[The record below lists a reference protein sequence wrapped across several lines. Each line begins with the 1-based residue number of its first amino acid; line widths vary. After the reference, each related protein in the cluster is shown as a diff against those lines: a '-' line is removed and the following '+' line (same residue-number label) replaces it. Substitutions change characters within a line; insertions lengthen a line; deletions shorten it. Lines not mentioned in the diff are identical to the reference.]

1 MEKKQFQTE
10 SKKLLDMMIN
20 SVYTHKEIFLREI
33 ISNASDA
40 IDKRHFLSLTDQKYS
55 LKNGS
60 FEIFISVD
68 KDKRTITISDNGIG
82 MDKDEL
88 ENNLGTI
95 AKSGSFD
102 FKQDDEAK
110 SKTDIIG
117 QFGVGFYSAFM
128 VADSI
133 IVNTKKVDSD
143 KAYTWQSS
151 GVDGFTIDETTKAD
165 IGTEIILHLR
175 ADSDDEKYSEYL
187 EEFRIRN
194 LISKY
199 SNYIKYPI
207 KMEVTKS
214 RLKEGSK
221 DEYED
226 YKEVEVL
233 NSMTPLW
240 NKSPKDIKKEEYSS
254 FYKEK
259 FYDFEDPLHTIHF
272 SSDGMPSFKALMFI
286 PSRAPFDYYSKTFE
300 KGLELYS
307 NGVLIMDKC
316 ADLLPDYFSFVKG
329 VVDSPDLSLNIS
341 REMLQH
347 NKQLKVIAGGLEK
360 KIKNELTKLLE
371 SDRTSYEK
379 FYDAFGLQLKYGIYS
394 SYGMNNETLKDLIMF
409 VSSYEEKKV
418 TLKEYVSRMK
428 SDQKQ
433 IYYAS
438 GSSIDAVKMLPQ
450 AEAVKEKGF
459 EVLYLTAEI
468 DEFSIK
474 ALREYEAHEFL
485 NVTDK
490 SLDIDSKEDKEKL
503 KEENEKSATIFD
515 FMKKELGDKVDSV
528 RFSSVLKNHPVCLST
543 EGNVSLEMENVLNSM
558 PGGDNDVKAKAIL
571 EINLNH
577 PIANKIKTLYETD
590 KDKLAKYTKIL
601 YSQARLIGGM
611 KIDNPSELS
620 DLVCSLMAD

>member
-110 SKTDIIG
+110 GKTDIIG

-151 GVDGFTIDETTKAD
+151 GVDGFTIDETNKDD

-175 ADSDDEKYSEYL
+175 ADNDDEKYSEYL

-316 ADLLPDYFSFVKG
+316 ADLLPDYFSFVRG

-468 DEFSIK
+468 DEFAIK
-474 ALREYEAHEFL
+474 ALREYDGHEFL

-515 FMKKELGDKVDSV
+515 FMKKELGDKVDGV

-543 EGNVSLEMENVLNSM
+543 EGSVSLEMENVLNSM

>member
-40 IDKRHFLSLTDQKYS
+40 IDKRHFLSLTNQKYS

-110 SKTDIIG
+110 GKTDIIG

-133 IVNTKKVDSD
+133 TVNTKKVDSD

-151 GVDGFTIDETTKAD
+151 GVDGFTIDETNKDD

-175 ADSDDEKYSEYL
+175 ADNDDEKYSEYL

-221 DEYED
+221 DEYEY

-474 ALREYEAHEFL
+474 ALREYDGHEFL

-503 KEENEKSATIFD
+503 KEENEKSATVFD

-543 EGNVSLEMENVLNSM
+543 EGSVSLEMENVLNSM

-577 PIANKIKTLYETD
+577 PIASKIKSLYETD

-620 DLVCSLMAD
+620 DLVCELMSD

>member
-110 SKTDIIG
+110 GKTDIIG

-151 GVDGFTIDETTKAD
+151 GVDGFTIDETNKDD
-165 IGTEIILHLR
+165 IGTQIILHLR
-175 ADSDDEKYSEYL
+175 ADNDDEKYSEYL

-360 KIKNELTKLLE
+360 KIKNELAKLLE

-409 VSSYEEKKV
+409 ISSYEEKKV

-474 ALREYEAHEFL
+474 ALREYEGHEFL

-503 KEENEKSATIFD
+503 KEENEKSATVFD
-515 FMKKELGDKVDSV
+515 FMKKELGDKVDSI

-543 EGNVSLEMENVLNSM
+543 EGNVSLEMENVLSSM

-577 PIANKIKTLYETD
+577 PIASKIKSLYETD

-620 DLVCSLMAD
+620 DLVCGLMAD

>member
-55 LKNGS
+55 LKSGS
-60 FEIFISVD
+60 FEIFIAVD

-82 MDKDEL
+82 MDKEEL

-110 SKTDIIG
+110 GKTDIIG

-151 GVDGFTIDETTKAD
+151 GVDGFTIDETNKDD
-165 IGTEIILHLR
+165 IGTQIILHLR
-175 ADSDDEKYSEYL
+175 ADNDDEKYSEYL

-360 KIKNELTKLLE
+360 KIKNELAKLLE

-409 VSSYEEKKV
+409 ISSYEEKKV

-474 ALREYEAHEFL
+474 ALREYEGHEFL

-503 KEENEKSATIFD
+503 KEENEKSATVFD
-515 FMKKELGDKVDSV
+515 FMKKELGDKVDSI

-543 EGNVSLEMENVLNSM
+543 EGNVSLEMENVLSSM

-577 PIANKIKTLYETD
+577 PIASKIKSLYETD

-620 DLVCSLMAD
+620 DLVCGLMAD

>member
-55 LKNGS
+55 LKSGS
-60 FEIFISVD
+60 FEIFIAVD

-110 SKTDIIG
+110 GKTDIIG

-133 IVNTKKVDSD
+133 TVNTKKVDSD

-151 GVDGFTIDETTKAD
+151 GVDGFAIDETTKAD

-175 ADSDDEKYSEYL
+175 ADSEDENYSEYL

-194 LISKY
+194 LVSKY

-207 KMEVTKS
+207 KMEVSKS

-226 YKEVEVL
+226 YKEVDVL

-286 PSRAPFDYYSKTFE
+286 PSKAPFDYYSKTFE

-371 SDRTSYEK
+371 SDRASYEK

-394 SYGMNNETLKDLIMF
+394 TYGMNSETLKDLIMF
-409 VSSYEEKKV
+409 TSSFEEKKV

-450 AEAVKEKGF
+450 AEAVKEKGL

-474 ALREYEAHEFL
+474 ALREYEGHEFL

-503 KEENEKSATIFD
+503 KEENEKSATLFD

-543 EGNVSLEMENVLNSM
+543 EGSVSLEMENVLSSM
-558 PGGDNDVKAKAIL
+558 PGNDNDVKAKAIL

-577 PIANKIKTLYETD
+577 PIASKIKSLYETD

>member
-55 LKNGS
+55 LKDGS

-110 SKTDIIG
+110 GKTDIIG

-151 GVDGFTIDETTKAD
+151 GVDGFTIDETKKDD

-175 ADSDDEKYSEYL
+175 ADNDDEKYSEYL

-240 NKSPKDIKKEEYSS
+240 NKSSKDIKKEEYSS

-371 SDRTSYEK
+371 GDRTSYEK

-474 ALREYEAHEFL
+474 ALREYDGHEFL

-577 PIANKIKTLYETD
+577 PIASKIKSLYETD

>member
-110 SKTDIIG
+110 GKTDIIG

-151 GVDGFTIDETTKAD
+151 GVDGFTIDETNKDD

-175 ADSDDEKYSEYL
+175 ADNDDEKYSEYL

-307 NGVLIMDKC
+307 SGVLIMDKC

-474 ALREYEAHEFL
+474 ALREYDGHEFL

-503 KEENEKSATIFD
+503 KEENEKSATVFD

-543 EGNVSLEMENVLNSM
+543 EGSVSLEMENVLNSM

-577 PIANKIKTLYETD
+577 PIASKIKSLYETD

>member
-55 LKNGS
+55 LKSGS
-60 FEIFISVD
+60 FEIFIAVD

-110 SKTDIIG
+110 GKTDIIG

-133 IVNTKKVDSD
+133 TVNTKKVDSD
-143 KAYTWQSS
+143 KAYAWQSS

-194 LISKY
+194 LVSKY

-207 KMEVTKS
+207 KMEVSKS

-226 YKEVEVL
+226 YKEVDVL

-240 NKSPKDIKKEEYSS
+240 NKNPKDIKKEEYSS

-286 PSRAPFDYYSKTFE
+286 PSKAPFDYYSKTFE

-347 NKQLKVIAGGLEK
+347 NKQLKIIAGGLEK
-360 KIKNELTKLLE
+360 KIKNELAKLLE
-371 SDRTSYEK
+371 SDRASYEK

-394 SYGMNNETLKDLIMF
+394 TYGMNSETLKDLIMF
-409 VSSYEEKKV
+409 TSSFEEKKV

-474 ALREYEAHEFL
+474 ALREYDGHEFL

-543 EGNVSLEMENVLNSM
+543 EGSVSLEMENVLSSM

-577 PIANKIKTLYETD
+577 PIASKIKSLYETD

>member
-40 IDKRHFLSLTDQKYS
+40 IDKRHFLSLTNQKYS

-110 SKTDIIG
+110 GKTDIIG

-151 GVDGFTIDETTKAD
+151 GVDGFTIDETNKDD
-165 IGTEIILHLR
+165 IGTQIILHLR
-175 ADSDDEKYSEYL
+175 DDNDDEKYSEYL

-240 NKSPKDIKKEEYSS
+240 NKSTKDIKKEEYSS

-371 SDRTSYEK
+371 SDRASYEK

-459 EVLYLTAEI
+459 EVLYLIAEI

-503 KEENEKSATIFD
+503 KEENEKSATVFD

-543 EGNVSLEMENVLNSM
+543 EGSVSLEMENVLNSM

>member
-40 IDKRHFLSLTDQKYS
+40 IDKRHFLSLTNQKYS

>member
-55 LKNGS
+55 LKSGS

-68 KDKRTITISDNGIG
+68 KDKRLITISDNGIG
-82 MDKDEL
+82 MDKEEL

-110 SKTDIIG
+110 GKTDIIG

-133 IVNTKKVDSD
+133 TVNTKKVDSD

-194 LISKY
+194 LVSKY

-207 KMEVTKS
+207 KMEVSKS

-226 YKEVEVL
+226 YKEVDVL

-240 NKSPKDIKKEEYSS
+240 NKNPKDIKKEEYSS

-286 PSRAPFDYYSKTFE
+286 PSKAPFDYYSKTFE

-371 SDRTSYEK
+371 SDRASYEK

-394 SYGMNNETLKDLIMF
+394 TYGMNSETLKDLIMF
-409 VSSYEEKKV
+409 TSSFEEKKV

-438 GSSIDAVKMLPQ
+438 GSSIDAAKMLPQ

-474 ALREYEAHEFL
+474 ALREYEGHEFL

-543 EGNVSLEMENVLNSM
+543 EGSVSLEMENVLSSM

-577 PIANKIKTLYETD
+577 PIASKIKSLYETD

>member
-55 LKNGS
+55 LKEGS

-68 KDKRTITISDNGIG
+68 KDKRLITISDNGIG
-82 MDKDEL
+82 MDKEEL

-110 SKTDIIG
+110 GKTDIIG

-133 IVNTKKVDSD
+133 TVNTKKVDSD

-194 LISKY
+194 LVSKY

-207 KMEVTKS
+207 KMEVSKS
-214 RLKEGSK
+214 RLKEGTK

-226 YKEVEVL
+226 YKEVDVL

-240 NKSPKDIKKEEYSS
+240 NKNPKDIKKEEYSS

-286 PSRAPFDYYSKTFE
+286 PSKAPFDYYSKTFE

-371 SDRTSYEK
+371 SDRASYEK

-394 SYGMNNETLKDLIMF
+394 TYGMNNETLKDLIMF
-409 VSSYEEKKV
+409 TSSFEEKKV

-474 ALREYEAHEFL
+474 ALREYEGHEFL

-515 FMKKELGDKVDSV
+515 FMKKELGDKVDGV

-543 EGNVSLEMENVLNSM
+543 EGSVSLEMENVLSSM
-558 PGGDNDVKAKAIL
+558 PGNDNDVKAKAIL

-577 PIANKIKTLYETD
+577 PIASKIKSLYETD

>member
-40 IDKRHFLSLTDQKYS
+40 IDKRHFLSLTDQKYA
-55 LKNGS
+55 LKDGLY
-60 FEIFISVD
+60 EIFISVD
-68 KDKRTITISDNGIG
+68 KEKRTIIVSDNGIG
-82 MDKDEL
+82 MNEDEL

-102 FKQDDEAK
+102 FKQDENAK
-110 SKTDIIG
+110 GKTDIIG

-133 IVNTKKVDSD
+133 TVNTKKVDSD

-151 GVDGFTIDETTKAD
+151 GVDGFTIGETKKD
-165 IGTEIILHLR
+165 SIGTEIILHLR
-175 ADSDDEKYSEYL
+175 SDSDDEKYSEYL
-187 EEFRIRN
+187 EEFEIRN

-240 NKSPKDIKKEEYSS
+240 HKSPKDIKKEEYSS

-272 SSDGMPSFKALMFI
+272 SSDGTPSFKALMFI
-286 PSRAPFDYYSKTFE
+286 PSRAPFDYYSKSFE

-360 KIKNELTKLLE
+360 KIKNELLKLLTD
-371 SDRTSYEK
+371 DRVTYEK
-379 FYDAFGLQLKYGIYS
+379 FYDAFGLQLKFGIYS

-409 VSSYEEKKV
+409 TSSYEEKKV

-438 GSSIDAVKMLPQ
+438 ASSLDSAKMLPQ
-450 AEAVKEKGF
+450 AEAARDKGF

-468 DEFSIK
+468 DEFSVK
-474 ALREYEAHEFL
+474 ALREYDGHEFL

-503 KEENEKSATIFD
+503 KEENEKSSTVFD

-543 EGNVSLEMENVLNSM
+543 EGNVSLEMENVLNAM
-558 PGGDNDVKAKAIL
+558 PGNDNEVKAKAIL

-577 PIANKIKTLYETD
+577 PIASKIKTLYETD
-590 KDKLAKYTKIL
+590 KDRLAKYTKIL

-620 DLVCSLMAD
+620 DLVCELMSD

>member
-82 MDKDEL
+82 MDKDEI

-110 SKTDIIG
+110 GKTDIIG

-151 GVDGFTIDETTKAD
+151 GVDGFTIDETNKDD
-165 IGTEIILHLR
+165 IGTQIILHLR
-175 ADSDDEKYSEYL
+175 ADNDDEKYSEYL

-474 ALREYEAHEFL
+474 ALREYEGHEFL

-503 KEENEKSATIFD
+503 KEENEKSATVFD

-528 RFSSVLKNHPVCLST
+528 RFSAVLKNHPVCLST

-558 PGGDNDVKAKAIL
+558 PGGDNDIKAKAIL

-620 DLVCSLMAD
+620 DLVCNLMAD

>member
-55 LKNGS
+55 LKSGS
-60 FEIFISVD
+60 FEIFIAVD

-82 MDKDEL
+82 MDKEEL

-110 SKTDIIG
+110 GKTDIIG

-133 IVNTKKVDSD
+133 TVNTKKVDSD

-194 LISKY
+194 LVSKY

-207 KMEVTKS
+207 KMEVSKS

-226 YKEVEVL
+226 YKEVDVL

-240 NKSPKDIKKEEYSS
+240 NKNPKDIKKDEYSS

-371 SDRTSYEK
+371 SDRASYEK

-394 SYGMNNETLKDLIMF
+394 TYGMNSETLKDLIMF
-409 VSSYEEKKV
+409 TSSFEEKKV

-474 ALREYEAHEFL
+474 ALREYDGHEFL

-543 EGNVSLEMENVLNSM
+543 EGSVSLEMENVLSSM
-558 PGGDNDVKAKAIL
+558 PGNDNDVKAKAIL

-577 PIANKIKTLYETD
+577 PIASKIKTLYETD

>member
-110 SKTDIIG
+110 GKTDIIG

-151 GVDGFTIDETTKAD
+151 GVDGFTIDETNKDD
-165 IGTEIILHLR
+165 IGTQIILHLR
-175 ADSDDEKYSEYL
+175 ADNDDEKYSEYL

-240 NKSPKDIKKEEYSS
+240 NKNPKDIKKEEYSS

-316 ADLLPDYFSFVKG
+316 ADLLPDYFSFVRG

-394 SYGMNNETLKDLIMF
+394 TYGMNNETLKDLIMF

-474 ALREYEAHEFL
+474 ALREYEGHEFL

-577 PIANKIKTLYETD
+577 PIASKIKSLYETD

>member
-55 LKNGS
+55 LKSGS
-60 FEIFISVD
+60 FEIFIAVD

-110 SKTDIIG
+110 GKTDIIG

-133 IVNTKKVDSD
+133 TVNTKKVDSD

-175 ADSDDEKYSEYL
+175 DDSDDEKYSEYL

-194 LISKY
+194 LVSKY

-207 KMEVTKS
+207 KMEVSKS

-226 YKEVEVL
+226 YKEVDVL

-240 NKSPKDIKKEEYSS
+240 NKNPKDIKKEEYSS

-286 PSRAPFDYYSKTFE
+286 PSKAPFDYYSKTFE

-347 NKQLKVIAGGLEK
+347 NKQLKIIAGGLEK

-371 SDRTSYEK
+371 SDRASYEK

-394 SYGMNNETLKDLIMF
+394 TYGMNSETLKDLIMF
-409 VSSYEEKKV
+409 TSSFEEKKV

-474 ALREYEAHEFL
+474 ALREYEGHEFL

-515 FMKKELGDKVDSV
+515 FMKKELGDKVDGV

-543 EGNVSLEMENVLNSM
+543 EGSVSLEMENVLSSM
-558 PGGDNDVKAKAIL
+558 PGNDNDVKAKAIL

-577 PIANKIKTLYETD
+577 PIASKIKSLYETD

>member
-110 SKTDIIG
+110 GKTDIIG

-151 GVDGFTIDETTKAD
+151 GVDGFTIDETNKDD

-175 ADSDDEKYSEYL
+175 ADNDDEKYSEYL

-394 SYGMNNETLKDLIMF
+394 SYGMDNETLKDLIMF

-474 ALREYEAHEFL
+474 ALREYEGHEFL

-503 KEENEKSATIFD
+503 KEENEKSATVFD
-515 FMKKELGDKVDSV
+515 FMKKELGDKVDGV

-577 PIANKIKTLYETD
+577 PIASKIKSLYETD

>member
-110 SKTDIIG
+110 GKTDIIG

-133 IVNTKKVDSD
+133 TVNTKKVDSD

-151 GVDGFTIDETTKAD
+151 GVDGFTIDETNKDD
-165 IGTEIILHLR
+165 IGTQIILHLR
-175 ADSDDEKYSEYL
+175 ADNDDEKYSEYL

-360 KIKNELTKLLE
+360 KIKNELAKLLE
-371 SDRTSYEK
+371 SDRPSYEK

-474 ALREYEAHEFL
+474 ALREYDGHEFL

-503 KEENEKSATIFD
+503 KEENEKSATVFD

-543 EGNVSLEMENVLNSM
+543 EGSVSLEMENVLNSM